1 VDVVSLTAVRRERPL
16 GAGRK
21 IDRRFLSLFFAV
33 VDSCFY
39 WGILRNWFQNVV
51 FLWSFYGEMRGESW
65 LRNGCF
71 SAAETTP

>member
-16 GAGRK
+16 GGGRN

-33 VDSCFY
+33 VNSCFY
-39 WGILRNWFQNVV
+39 WGFLRNWLKKRGVFVV
-51 FLWSFYGEMRGESW
+51 IFGEMRGESW

-71 SAAETTP
+71 SSAETTP